1 MDPEVLSDVEE
12 AIRRVRE
19 GRAEAYETV
28 VRAFQARLRA
38 SVAYLSPPG
47 VDADEIAHRAFVE
60 AFRRIDDY
68 RSGTQFYAWL
78 SAIARALVLGELR
91 RMRREAARRERYLER
106 VVAEAAE
113 ADLEGGDDLGE
124 RRVRALRECL
134 GSLPAELRELL
145 EMRYSGDASIADIAR
160 RTGRSGTAVKVRLF
174 DLRRRLRDCVD
185 RRLAW
190 ERA

>member
-1 MDPEVLSDVEE
+1 
-12 AIRRVRE
+12 
-19 GRAEAYETV
+19 
-28 VRAFQARLRA
+28 
-38 SVAYLSPPG
+38 
-47 VDADEIAHRAFVE
+47 
-60 AFRRIDDY
+60 
-68 RSGTQFYAWL
+68 
-78 SAIARALVLGELR
+78 
-91 RMRREAARRERYLER
+91 MRREAARRERYLER

-134 GSLPAELRELL
+134 GSLPAELREFL